1 MDQGNVTPI
10 TPIRHTSKSRIA
22 QRASAGGVTFRKRN
36 GQIAY
41 IERNG
46 PLALEYL
53 PEIEGGMERI
63 NLRLGDSFVTVD
75 GRNLR
80 ALFDDLQNGRCEAV
94 RESDHGQAVLGA
106 LYIECITIRLF
117 I

>member
-1 MDQGNVTPI
+1 MDQGNV